1 MPRFFQNTIL
11 LLALLLNACAGS
23 VASRPTA
30 TPRPVATLRP
40 TIPRP
45 TTPPALVSDAN
56 TPDTGW
62 VLGSS
67 GIELRRLRTDLGDR
81 QASLSIVRIDL
92 SQVRLR
98 VGYAPGEPQSLTAW
112 AEQSQPLLVVNG
124 GFFDEAFQTT
134 ALLISDG
141 IVSGST
147 YEGFGGMLAVARGGE
162 VAIQPLRDQP
172 YDPAQSL
179 ELAMQSFPM
188 LVFPGGAAPGIEW
201 DDQRD
206 RRTALA
212 LDRQG
217 RLLVIIAPLPSF
229 SLNEFA
235 DWLRTSDLEL
245 DRALNLDGGSSTGLY
260 VEAGAA
266 RDLIEP
272 LVRLPI
278 VLIAEPRA

>member
-1 MPRFFQNTIL
+1 MLRFFQNTVL
-11 LLALLLNACAGS
+11 LFALLLGGCANS
-23 VASRPTA
+23 AA
-30 TPRPVATLRP
+30 TTPATSPRPIATLRP

-45 TTPPALVSDAN
+45 TTPPAVAENED

-62 VLGSS
+62 IPGSN
-67 GIELRRLRTDLGDR
+67 GVELRKLRAEGGDR
-81 QASLSIVRIDL
+81 QASLSIARLDL

-98 VGYAPGEPQSLTAW
+98 VGYAPDEPHSLVAW

-141 IVSGST
+141 VGVGGS
-147 YEGFGGMLAVARGGE
+147 YEGFGGMLAVAPGGE

-179 ELAMQSFPM
+179 EQAMQSFPM
-188 LVFPGGAAPGIEW
+188 LVFPGGASPNIEW

-217 RLLVIIAPLPSF
+217 RLLVIIAPQPSF

-235 DWLRTSDLEL
+235 DWLRASDLDL

-266 RDLIEP
+266 RELVEP
-272 LVRLPI
+272 FVRLPI
-278 VLIAEPRA
+278 VLIVEPRA